1 MKEKLLE
8 LLNNSYS
15 PYSNF
20 RVAAIALMKDGTEF
34 NGVNVENASYGGAIC
49 AERSA
54 IVSAISAGYKKHD
67 FEKMY
72 VMCDNEKIGMSCMI
86 CRQVIQE
93 FFEKDKMIIAM
104 NPNGDEIVHTVEEL
118 FKMKVGFVSIVGR
131 PNAGKSTL
139 INSIIGSKVAIVS
152 DKAHTTRNNI
162 QGIYNDDDS
171 QIIFI
176 DTPGIHKPMHK
187 LGKYMNSQSYY
198 SIEDTNV
205 ILFMVDATEKIGKGD
220 KFILEKLKEVDSN
233 VFLVLNKVDRI
244 KKENL
249 FPMIEEYNKLFDFK
263 EIIPISALKKDNIDD
278 LIKTIKKYLD
288 EGERYYSEDYYTDK
302 SINFMVSEIVREKV
316 LNLTHEEVPHAV
328 TCVLE
333 KYEEEKNSIHINVL
347 IIVEREGIKRILV
360 GHSGSM
366 IKEIGIEARKDIEE
380 LVGKKV
386 YLELF
391 VKTVN
396 NWREKDKYLTEF
408 GFNNE

>member
-1 MKEKLLE
+1 
-8 LLNNSYS
+8 
-15 PYSNF
+15 
-20 RVAAIALMKDGTEF
+20 
-34 NGVNVENASYGGAIC
+34 
-49 AERSA
+49 
-54 IVSAISAGYKKHD
+54 
-67 FEKMY
+67 
-72 VMCDNEKIGMSCMI
+72 
-86 CRQVIQE
+86 
-93 FFEKDKMIIAM
+93 
-104 NPNGDEIVHTVEEL
+104 
-118 FKMKVGFVSIVGR
+118 MKVGFVSIVGR

-233 VFLVLNKVDRI
+233 VFLILNKVDRI

-249 FPMIEEYNKLFDFK
+249 FPIIEEYNKLFDFK

-396 NWREKDKYLTEF
+396 NWREKDKYLAEF

>member
-1 MKEKLLE
+1 
-8 LLNNSYS
+8 
-15 PYSNF
+15 
-20 RVAAIALMKDGTEF
+20 
-34 NGVNVENASYGGAIC
+34 
-49 AERSA
+49 
-54 IVSAISAGYKKHD
+54 
-67 FEKMY
+67 
-72 VMCDNEKIGMSCMI
+72 
-86 CRQVIQE
+86 
-93 FFEKDKMIIAM
+93 
-104 NPNGDEIVHTVEEL
+104 
-118 FKMKVGFVSIVGR
+118 
-131 PNAGKSTL
+131 
-139 INSIIGSKVAIVS
+139 
-152 DKAHTTRNNI
+152 
-162 QGIYNDDDS
+162 
-171 QIIFI
+171 
-176 DTPGIHKPMHK
+176 
-187 LGKYMNSQSYY
+187 MNSQSYY

-233 VFLVLNKVDRI
+233 VFLILNKVDRI

-396 NWREKDKYLTEF
+396 NWREKDKYLAEF

>member
-1 MKEKLLE
+1 
-8 LLNNSYS
+8 
-15 PYSNF
+15 
-20 RVAAIALMKDGTEF
+20 
-34 NGVNVENASYGGAIC
+34 
-49 AERSA
+49 
-54 IVSAISAGYKKHD
+54 
-67 FEKMY
+67 
-72 VMCDNEKIGMSCMI
+72 
-86 CRQVIQE
+86 
-93 FFEKDKMIIAM
+93 
-104 NPNGDEIVHTVEEL
+104 
-118 FKMKVGFVSIVGR
+118 MKVGFVSIVGR

-302 SINFMVSEIVREKV
+302 SISFMVSEIVREKV

>member
-1 MKEKLLE
+1 
-8 LLNNSYS
+8 
-15 PYSNF
+15 
-20 RVAAIALMKDGTEF
+20 
-34 NGVNVENASYGGAIC
+34 
-49 AERSA
+49 
-54 IVSAISAGYKKHD
+54 
-67 FEKMY
+67 
-72 VMCDNEKIGMSCMI
+72 
-86 CRQVIQE
+86 
-93 FFEKDKMIIAM
+93 
-104 NPNGDEIVHTVEEL
+104 
-118 FKMKVGFVSIVGR
+118 MKVGFVSIVGR

-366 IKEIGIEARKDIEE
+366 IKKIGIEARKDIEE

>member
-1 MKEKLLE
+1 
-8 LLNNSYS
+8 
-15 PYSNF
+15 
-20 RVAAIALMKDGTEF
+20 
-34 NGVNVENASYGGAIC
+34 
-49 AERSA
+49 
-54 IVSAISAGYKKHD
+54 
-67 FEKMY
+67 
-72 VMCDNEKIGMSCMI
+72 
-86 CRQVIQE
+86 
-93 FFEKDKMIIAM
+93 
-104 NPNGDEIVHTVEEL
+104 
-118 FKMKVGFVSIVGR
+118 MKVGFVSIVGR

-233 VFLVLNKVDRI
+233 VLLVLNKVDRI

-249 FPMIEEYNKLFDFK
+249 FPMIEGYNKLFDFK

>member
-1 MKEKLLE
+1 
-8 LLNNSYS
+8 
-15 PYSNF
+15 
-20 RVAAIALMKDGTEF
+20 
-34 NGVNVENASYGGAIC
+34 
-49 AERSA
+49 
-54 IVSAISAGYKKHD
+54 
-67 FEKMY
+67 
-72 VMCDNEKIGMSCMI
+72 
-86 CRQVIQE
+86 
-93 FFEKDKMIIAM
+93 
-104 NPNGDEIVHTVEEL
+104 
-118 FKMKVGFVSIVGR
+118 MKVGFVSIVGR

-187 LGKYMNSQSYY
+187 FMNSQSYY

-233 VFLVLNKVDRI
+233 VFLILNKVDRI

-396 NWREKDKYLTEF
+396 NWREKDKYLAEF

>member
-1 MKEKLLE
+1 
-8 LLNNSYS
+8 
-15 PYSNF
+15 
-20 RVAAIALMKDGTEF
+20 
-34 NGVNVENASYGGAIC
+34 
-49 AERSA
+49 
-54 IVSAISAGYKKHD
+54 
-67 FEKMY
+67 
-72 VMCDNEKIGMSCMI
+72 
-86 CRQVIQE
+86 
-93 FFEKDKMIIAM
+93 
-104 NPNGDEIVHTVEEL
+104 
-118 FKMKVGFVSIVGR
+118 MKVGFVSIVGR

-233 VFLVLNKVDRI
+233 VFLILNKVDRI

-333 KYEEEKNSIHINVL
+333 KYKEEKNSIHINVL

-396 NWREKDKYLTEF
+396 NWREKDKYLAEF

>member
-1 MKEKLLE
+1 
-8 LLNNSYS
+8 
-15 PYSNF
+15 
-20 RVAAIALMKDGTEF
+20 
-34 NGVNVENASYGGAIC
+34 
-49 AERSA
+49 
-54 IVSAISAGYKKHD
+54 
-67 FEKMY
+67 
-72 VMCDNEKIGMSCMI
+72 
-86 CRQVIQE
+86 
-93 FFEKDKMIIAM
+93 M
-104 NPNGDEIVHTVEEL
+104 N
-118 FKMKVGFVSIVGR
+118 VGFVSIVGI

>member
-1 MKEKLLE
+1 
-8 LLNNSYS
+8 
-15 PYSNF
+15 
-20 RVAAIALMKDGTEF
+20 
-34 NGVNVENASYGGAIC
+34 
-49 AERSA
+49 
-54 IVSAISAGYKKHD
+54 
-67 FEKMY
+67 
-72 VMCDNEKIGMSCMI
+72 
-86 CRQVIQE
+86 
-93 FFEKDKMIIAM
+93 
-104 NPNGDEIVHTVEEL
+104 
-118 FKMKVGFVSIVGR
+118 MKVGFVSIVGR

-162 QGIYNDDDS
+162 QGIYNDDES

>member
-1 MKEKLLE
+1 
-8 LLNNSYS
+8 
-15 PYSNF
+15 
-20 RVAAIALMKDGTEF
+20 
-34 NGVNVENASYGGAIC
+34 
-49 AERSA
+49 
-54 IVSAISAGYKKHD
+54 
-67 FEKMY
+67 
-72 VMCDNEKIGMSCMI
+72 
-86 CRQVIQE
+86 
-93 FFEKDKMIIAM
+93 
-104 NPNGDEIVHTVEEL
+104 
-118 FKMKVGFVSIVGR
+118 MKVGFVSIVGR

-233 VFLVLNKVDRI
+233 VLLVLNKVDRI

-396 NWREKDKYLTEF
+396 NWREKDKYLAEF